1 MAIPKK
7 LRRFDRDTL
16 GDRPARRTALLINPP
31 VYDTQYWAEWAQP
44 YGLLRIARKQV
55 RATCL
60 SLARDVRRL
69 KRTVS
74 ALRKTVAV
82 LARLGSELLVERQ
95 AHPPRFCSALYSSP
109 CGFIGGIYGHSD
121 EPVRK

>member
-1 MAIPKK
+1 MAAPKI

-16 GDRPARRTALLINPP
+16 GGRPARRTALLINPP

-60 SLARDVRRL
+60 PLARDVRRL

-82 LARLGSELLVERQ
+82 LARLGIAQGELATLVGV
-95 AHPPRFCSALYSSP
+95 SASAV
-109 CGFIGGIYGHSD
+109 GGIAD
-121 EPVRK
+121 AVRGQEVAEYDPST